1 MGKMFKIKDLTGKC
15 GHVVKQASIFMP
27 YAHKKLGFNK
37 PVGVNFISDH
47 ENAKNPLG
55 KTAYY
60 DPNSMQITIFVD
72 KRHVKD
78 ILRSLSHEL
87 IHHTQNCRGEFDKHH
102 ETGDN
107 YAQKDPHMRKMEAEA
122 YLLGNGL
129 LFRDWEDSIKE
140 NLTMKKNKNINEADF
155 FSGDREIV
163 LDPKFDLRRFLPSK
177 QEMEDHIKKL
187 EQEKELERERE
198 FERKKAD
205 RLKKAEDDAR
215 MMDPKSSFATDFLDA
230 YGLEENNAMSR
241 INEEPKPDFP
251 DVDADGNRTEPI
263 SKAQKDKKEKE
274 SRGGAEKKKKKKKD
288 LSKVPPQ
295 LRATMKG
302 GEGEDETVDEAHCGS
317 GKRDDDEKK
326 DKELEESVFA
336 PNHYCVHHGGVYL
349 EGEVR
354 LGKVLR
360 HNWNEA
366 LQKVTKY
373 DMQFEDGTIVENVK
387 AEDILVTEASLAKEH
402 GGDGEKHSPMK
413 RDDDEKKKKKKKV
426 LVDDDDKKNENWTR
440 GNKNDLLF
448 ERLTK
453 MWTK

>member
-1 MGKMFKIKDLTGKC
+1 
-15 GHVVKQASIFMP
+15 
-27 YAHKKLGFNK
+27 
-37 PVGVNFISDH
+37 
-47 ENAKNPLG
+47 
-55 KTAYY
+55 
-60 DPNSMQITIFVD
+60 
-72 KRHVKD
+72 
-78 ILRSLSHEL
+78 
-87 IHHTQNCRGEFDKHH
+87 
-102 ETGDN
+102 
-107 YAQKDPHMRKMEAEA
+107 
-122 YLLGNGL
+122 
-129 LFRDWEDSIKE
+129 
-140 NLTMKKNKNINEADF
+140 MK
-155 FSGDREIV
+155 
-163 LDPKFDLRRFLPSK
+163 
-177 QEMEDHIKKL
+177 
-187 EQEKELERERE
+187 
-198 FERKKAD
+198 
-205 RLKKAEDDAR
+205 
-215 MMDPKSSFATDFLDA
+215 
-230 YGLEENNAMSR
+230 
-241 INEEPKPDFP
+241 
-251 DVDADGNRTEPI
+251 
-263 SKAQKDKKEKE
+263 
-274 SRGGAEKKKKKKKD
+274 
-288 LSKVPPQ
+288 
-295 LRATMKG
+295 
-302 GEGEDETVDEAHCGS
+302 EGEDETVDEAHCGS